1 MNNSDNGNVTKK
13 TREEVAAQRRAMLE
27 QNGLN
32 IAKLAEPLI
41 RSSCRTG
48 DDGNAYF
55 DPEQFIMILSKL
67 ANAVLL
73 DHQVTIDVQRI
84 DFL

>member
-32 IAKLAEPLI
+32 IAKLAEPFI

-55 DPEQFIMILSKL
+55 DPEQFIIILSKL
-67 ANAVLL
+67 ANTVLF
-73 DHQVTIDVQRI
+73 DCQVTIDVQRI
-84 DFL
+84 DFY

>member
-1 MNNSDNGNVTKK
+1 MNNSDSGIVTKK

-55 DPEQFIMILSKL
+55 DPEQFIMILS
-67 ANAVLL
+67 
-73 DHQVTIDVQRI
+73 
-84 DFL
+84 